1 MSAIRSNLMNLKSLW
16 RDRLDNSVKRVR
28 SAAILLFLPLLLGAC
43 VTLPR
48 ASFTAADQAKASP
61 PGFSHIRY
69 TQDQLE
75 YAANLRAAIR
85 PDAQGHFN
93 VLAIS
98 GGGANGAYGAGL
110 LQAWA
115 RSGQEPQF
123 QIITGVSTGALTAPL
138 VFAGGRW
145 ADGLEDAFSGPQTS
159 HLLQSRGLGG
169 LFDTGLFSK
178 APLEQ
183 LVRRF
188 VTDDLVSAIAAE
200 HAKGRR
206 LLVGTTDLDTG
217 QLVIWDM
224 GAIASKGGT
233 PARELMIQVL
243 VASASVPGVFPP
255 SMIPVQSGRRHFTE
269 MHVDGQTDSAFFAIP
284 LTVLLD
290 KGATAMSPFR
300 LRLYVLING
309 QLDSAFAVTPRST
322 IPILTRT
329 IAAGAKASI
338 RALVLNTFEFC
349 HYRGCDLMVAS
360 MPLTLS
366 DAPLDFSAAHL
377 SALYTA
383 GVAAEQGGETWR
395 TDAPLTAP
403 TR

>member
-1 MSAIRSNLMNLKSLW
+1 MTVKRSEGINPKAPW
-16 RDRLDNSVKRVR
+16 RDLMK
-28 SAAILLFLPLLLGAC
+28 ALLLSLPLLLSAC

-48 ASFTAADQAKASP
+48 ASFTAADQGKASP
-61 PGFSHIRY
+61 PGFRQIRY

-75 YAANLRAAIR
+75 YAANLRAAIK

-98 GGGANGAYGAGL
+98 GGGANGAFGAGL

-115 RSGQEPQF
+115 RSGQEPHF
-123 QIITGVSTGALTAPL
+123 QIVTGVSTGALTAPL

-145 ADGLEDAFSGPQTS
+145 TELLKEAFSGPQTS
-159 HLLQSRGLGG
+159 RLLQSRGLGG

-178 APLEQ
+178 APLER
-183 LVRRF
+183 LVRTY

-217 QLVIWDM
+217 QLVIWDL
-224 GAIASKGGT
+224 GAIASKGGA
-233 PARELMIQVL
+233 PARELMTQVL
-243 VASASVPGVFPP
+243 VASASIPGVFPP
-255 SMIPVQSGRRHFTE
+255 SMIPVQAGGRRFAE
-269 MHVDGQTDSAFFAIP
+269 MHVDGQTDSAFLAIP
-284 LTVLLD
+284 RTVLLD
-290 KGATAMSPFR
+290 QGATALSPFR
-300 LRLYVLING
+300 VRLYVLVNG

-329 IAAGAKASI
+329 LEAGAKASI
-338 RALVLNTFEFC
+338 RGLVLSTFEFC

-377 SALYTA
+377 SALYAA
-383 GVAAEQGGETWR
+383 GVAAEQSDKTWR
-395 TDAPLTAP
+395 TDAL
-403 TR
+403 R